1 MAQRRR
7 KNRKWLIGVVI
18 LVLLVAGGVGVAVAL
33 NNANQDDGQ
42 DNSEEVTREEVEE
55 KTDTEKRSEETE
67 EEYSER
73 MAEQKRVKQYEGEDP
88 NKAEELSGAVT
99 YAGVN
104 NNVLMIAMNIDQ
116 FLSEG
121 SCALSLAQ
129 NGNVIYSAD
138 AKIVAEVSTSTC
150 DGFNIPL
157 NGLGSGATEIII
169 KLSSG
174 GKTGTI
180 RGEVN
185 I

>member
-1 MAQRRR
+1 MARRR
-7 KNRKWLIGVVI
+7 NNQKWIIGGVI
-18 LVLLVAGGVGVAVAL
+18 LVVLVIAGIVTFVIWNNSQEAEQNDEVGI
-33 NNANQDDGQ
+33 
-42 DNSEEVTREEVEE
+42 TEVEE
-55 KTDTEKRSEETE
+55 VKDTEKNDGETE

>member
-1 MAQRRR
+1 MARRRR
-7 KNRKWLIGVVI
+7 KNRKWLIGGVI
-18 LVLLVAGGVGVAVAL
+18 LVLLVAAGVGAAVIW
-33 NNANQDDGQ
+33 NNEHQEEQKNETEVIEK
-42 DNSEEVTREEVEE
+42 EEVVDVEE
-55 KTDTEKRSEETE
+55 HDGETE